1 MILILSILV
10 GFVSTIIITLWM
22 KDIFKS
28 SGIVGIDQQ
37 KRKKPV
43 LPTSGGVCLMFGILI
58 GVLSYLFFNKFL
70 VGDVIDISIV
80 LVLLVSAFIGVFIG
94 LLDDIHTD
102 RKHEQKGEIQIR
114 KGLKQ
119 WQKPVLTLLISIPFV
134 ALGLGSYQMS
144 FPIMGTIDFGI
155 LYPLIIIPLAV
166 IFVTNA
172 QNMLAGTN
180 GLESGLGFVSFMALG
195 IFSLINNQIEVAV
208 IAIIT
213 SISCL
218 GFLIFNWYPAKIL
231 PGDSLTYL
239 LGALFAGIII
249 AGNMEKFGVILFA
262 PYIIEWILKARK
274 KFSARSLG
282 KISKDGILKSPYGKK
297 IYSLN
302 HLFMRFNMNEWQIS
316 LSIILLEVGF
326 ISLGFVLLG
335 LGL

>member
-70 VGDVIDISIV
+70 VG
-80 LVLLVSAFIGVFIG
+80 AFIGAFIG
-94 LLDDIHTD
+94 LLDDIHID

-326 ISLGFVLLG
+326 ISIGFVLLG